1 MDINIRYENLENQ
14 EFIYNLIS
22 ECFDADD
29 DEEKLIRLL
38 HRNNQSLISLVT
50 EIDEQIVG
58 QIIFSEMFND
68 SDSIID

>member
-29 DEEKLIRLL
+29 DEEKLVRLL
-38 HRNNQSLISLVT
+38 HRNNQSLISLVA
-50 EIDEQIVG
+50 EIQG
-58 QIIFSEMFND
+58 LSTTLCK
-68 SDSIID
+68 

>member
-22 ECFDADD
+22 ECFDD
-29 DEEKLIRLL
+29 DEEKLVRLL

>member
-22 ECFDADD
+22 ECFDD
-29 DEEKLIRLL
+29 DEEKLVRLL

-50 EIDEQIVG
+50 EINEQIVG